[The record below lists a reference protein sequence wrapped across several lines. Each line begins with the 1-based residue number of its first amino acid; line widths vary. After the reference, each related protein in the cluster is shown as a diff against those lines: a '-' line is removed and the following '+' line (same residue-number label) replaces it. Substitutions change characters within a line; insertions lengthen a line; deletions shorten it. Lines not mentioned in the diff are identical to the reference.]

1 LRNIHF
7 IRMLVC
13 KLLREFHFEKK
24 QNYLFLIVISPFASA
39 LDVFVVMLILN
50 VCCRGEIINEMILEI
65 NETYTQNTDT
75 NESEEEREHRIAKI
89 LKNVIYQHVKV
100 RNYISDIEAQFSFS
114 FLVEFMSTSV
124 VIGMGLN
131 IIAVSKIT
139 NVYLLLIS
147 ALVQLFVFCFFG
159 NQLQL
164 KSDQLLIETWNVKW
178 YKMGIR
184 NQKVWNSI

>member
-1 LRNIHF
+1 
-7 IRMLVC
+7 MLVC

-24 QNYLFLIVISPFASA
+24 QNYWFLIVISPFASA